1 MCSSDLA
8 FEVEATGKRLVNEAI
23 NVLSSDQIGLQ
34 IKLALIQTLP
44 SIIEKSVE
52 PMKQIDGIK
61 IVQVDGLT
69 WPAGL
74 NGAAP
79 AMPVGGG
86 SLAEQAV
93 AAALAYRAQSPI
105 IDGLLKEL
113 GMSGGSLIGLSQA
126 VGNGPVSPAPPPAAP
141 EGPQS

>member
-1 MCSSDLA
+1 
-8 FEVEATGKRLVNEAI
+8 
-23 NVLSSDQIGLQ
+23 
-34 IKLALIQTLP
+34 LIQSLP
-44 SIIEKSVE
+44 AIIEKSVE

-69 WPAGL
+69 RPYAP
-74 NGAAP
+74 NGSAAP
-79 AMPVGGG
+79 GGIGNGSG

-113 GMSGGSLIGLSQA
+113 GMTGASLGALSQA
-126 VGNGPVSPAPPPAAP
+126 VVPSEPGPHTPPPKP
-141 EGPQS
+141 EHE